1 MLGVSELSFKTLRTW
16 NGEQSR
22 AFEELSYQLLKDRV
36 PTGTQAIRTGNPD
49 GGVEWYAPLPDGT
62 EWGWQAKHVEGID
75 ALLTAMTDSV
85 NRVAKE
91 RPQLRKL
98 TFAISWNLATGTS
111 GGERKSQRQK
121 YEDKVETWKK
131 KIPGADKIEFEL
143 VQESNLLDEL
153 AKPEHNGRRW
163 FWWHHVVLGPDW
175 LEQRYQEQADAATDK
190 YRPDLQVD
198 IPIQE
203 DLLALGFDES
213 VLDAFNRLRRDVI
226 SAISDLHVSPKDEG
240 EPGAQLYQA
249 IHDRAAA
256 LKTTASALALQAGD
270 PPATLEPLT
279 HQLSAC
285 LEAIGA
291 AVGYE
296 RQLAAEW
303 RELPGEDPKKAQK
316 PPERTSG
323 YGLGVLRTAIN
334 ELGSWLASST
344 GRAFQRRAYFLTGQ
358 AGSGKTHLLLDATRR
373 ALDAGRP
380 AVFLAGA
387 QFGKGDLWASI
398 TDQLGLQPVG
408 ADVLLRA
415 MDAAGEAASSYGSR
429 FMLFVDAL
437 NETTPA
443 DFWRTYLPRLRAAV
457 ARYPHV
463 ALVVSCRDTYQDL
476 VLEGNEGTQYVRR
489 THPGFAEREVEATQC
504 YFKHYGLE
512 APKIP
517 LLTPEFT
524 LPLFLRLYCE
534 SLSQADVDSIPTG
547 HQGRVAIFER
557 YLDAKISTVARR
569 LRPGASSSYELAA
582 AKTQVRRALDAV
594 LDELS
599 QLGRESM
606 SATAADEVVRST
618 LKGSGTDSARLLGLL
633 QEEGVLTR
641 ERLYLGGGTTDEGV
655 RVVFQAFADF
665 LLLKRRLALSED
677 PLNDETVK
685 SWLLED
691 CSWGIN
697 EAATI
702 LFPEV
707 YGVELPDLLGIELTD
722 ELDWN
727 EDRAAWY
734 EHQRARQIYRSLVQT
749 LPYRDSEAI
758 TQRTV
763 DLLND
768 AQPHLSR
775 TELYGVL
782 FALAPQPCNRL
793 NGEGLHRYLL
803 QRKMPERDSDFGFA
817 MYHELSD
824 SSSTAARLARWAAG
838 GPYPGYDAEV
848 VELACIPLCWLLSS
862 PNRFMRDWVTKALVQ
877 LLRGHLDVM
886 HALVERFWTVDDP
899 YVVQRV
905 VVIAYGSVL
914 RSSPEQADQAKALAE
929 LVHNL
934 VFTQPVRPDE
944 LLLDAARGVVR
955 WAVAHKL
962 LPTSALGSSLRPYGL
977 KVPGPPPSEASIKA
991 KYGWRE
997 DQPDDESYSSIYF
1010 SLMGIGDFARYV
1022 VQSGVHEF
1030 SRYRIGQPYPE
1041 RPRREPRFVK
1051 SSWTKFVA
1059 SLRDEQKAAMAD
1071 WLRNPEEQTMNP
1083 LRFLLQREEDPLTKE
1098 QRELWNTVFVYP
1110 KPVADDY
1117 PADVACRWI
1126 FRRTISLG
1134 WTTELFGHEDRFI
1147 GHGRGR
1153 EGHKAE
1159 RWGKK
1164 YQWMAYH
1171 ELLARVADNY
1181 QASRRFEDSQP
1192 YEGLHQII
1200 GDREID
1206 PSLPPVDYRA
1216 FNENGGSG
1224 TATWS
1229 PPLISLE
1236 EWPPA
1241 RLDFN
1246 RYRGDVRKF
1255 LADTESEPTVHSS
1268 MFVRDRDGND
1278 WVLLESYVQKVDP
1291 LAEKGWRGL
1300 QERSAIDTLLVQ
1312 AGSSKAFLA
1321 ALPNEP
1327 RHDIHD
1333 LVDSN
1338 GHTDCCYVGEVG
1350 RVGPS
1355 CPHRHDLLRPVS
1367 IGGKSFQAVPTI
1379 EGYTW
1384 EGNILDCSIGE
1395 SATAVLPST
1404 FIQQAAGL
1412 TFDMR
1417 GPSWLDATGAPI
1429 FTYYEKPG
1437 DNSRALLVKKPFF
1450 RDFLVE
1456 HQLELIVLH
1465 WYERMQLRN
1474 DYHRGKH
1481 PFIESSTD
1489 ARLTATMKIY
1499 QGAPRRTERDLD

>member
-1 MLGVSELSFKTLRTW
+1 MPGVSELSFKTLRTW

-22 AFEELSYQLLKDRV
+22 AFEELSYQLLKVRV
-36 PTGTQAIRTGNPD
+36 PAGTQAIRTGNPD
-49 GGVEWYAPLPDGT
+49 GGVEWYVPLPDGT

-85 NRVAKE
+85 DRVAKE
-91 RPQLRKL
+91 RPELQKL

-121 YEDKVETWKK
+121 YEDKVKTWKETM
-131 KIPGADKIEFEL
+131 PGADKIEFEL
-143 VQESNLLDEL
+143 VQESDLLDEL

-163 FWWHHVVLGPDW
+163 FWWDHVVLGHDW
-175 LEQRYQEQADAATDK
+175 LEQRYQEQADAASEK

-203 DLLALGFDES
+203 DLLALGFDKS
-213 VLDAFNRLRRDVI
+213 VLAAFNRLRRDVI
-226 SAISDLHVSPKDEG
+226 SAVADLHVSPKDEG
-240 EPGAQLYQA
+240 EPGAPLYQA
-249 IHDRAAA
+249 IHDMAAT

-270 PPATLEPLT
+270 PPATLEPLI
-279 HQLSAC
+279 HQMSAC
-285 LEAIGA
+285 VEAIGA
-291 AVGYE
+291 AADYE
-296 RQLAAEW
+296 RRLAAEW
-303 RELPGEDPKKAQK
+303 RELPDDDPKKAQK
-316 PPERTSG
+316 PPEHAEG
-323 YGLGVLRTAIN
+323 YGVGVLRTAVN
-334 ELGSWLASST
+334 ELDSWLESST

-373 ALDAGRP
+373 ALDTGRP

-398 TDQLGLQPVG
+398 ADQLGLQPVG

-415 MDAAGEAASSYGSR
+415 MDAAGEATSTSGSR
-429 FMLFVDAL
+429 FVIFVDAL

-463 ALVVSCRDTYQDL
+463 VLVVSCRDTYRDL
-476 VLEGNEGTQYVRR
+476 VLEGNEGNHYVRR
-489 THPGFAEREVEATQC
+489 GHPGFAEREVEATQR
-504 YFKHYGLE
+504 YFEHYGLE

-534 SLSQADVDSIPTG
+534 SLSQTDADSMPTG

-557 YLDAKISTVARR
+557 YLGAKISTVARR
-569 LRPGASSSYELAA
+569 LRPEASSSYELEA
-582 AKTQVRRALDAV
+582 AKTQVRRALDAL
-594 LDELS
+594 LDKLS
-599 QLGRESM
+599 WLGRESM
-606 SATAADEVVRST
+606 SAIAADGVVRSS
-618 LKGSGTDSARLLGLL
+618 LEGSGTDSARLLGLL

-677 PLNDETVK
+677 PLNDEAVK
-685 SWLLED
+685 SWLAED

-707 YGVELPDLLGIELTD
+707 HGVELPDLLSIEMTD
-722 ELDWN
+722 EPDWN
-727 EDRAAWY
+727 EDREAWDQ
-734 EHQRARQIYRSLVQT
+734 HQRARQLYRSLVET
-749 LPYRDSEAI
+749 LPYRHSEAI
-758 TQRTV
+758 TQRTI

-768 AQPHLSR
+768 AQPYLSR

-782 FALAPQPCNRL
+782 FALAPQPGNRL
-793 NGEGLHRYLL
+793 NGDGLDRYLL

-824 SSSTAARLARWAAG
+824 SSGTAARLARWAAG
-838 GPYPGYDAEV
+838 GPYPAYDAEV

-886 HALVERFWTVDDP
+886 RALMKRFWTVDDP

-934 VFTQPVRPDE
+934 VFTRPIRPDE

-955 WAVAHKL
+955 WAVAHQL
-962 LPTSALGSSLRPYGL
+962 LPASALDSSRRPYGL
-977 KVPGPPPSEASIKA
+977 KVPGPPPTEATIKA
-991 KYGWRE
+991 KYGWCE
-997 DQPDDESYSSIYF
+997 DQPDDESYSSIDF
-1010 SLMGIGDFARYV
+1010 SLMGMGDFARYV
-1022 VQSGVHEF
+1022 VQPGVHEF

-1041 RPRREPRFVK
+1041 RQRREPRFVK
-1051 SSWTKFVA
+1051 SRWEKFVD
-1059 SLRDEQKAAMAD
+1059 SLSDEQKMALAD
-1071 WLRNPEEQTMNP
+1071 WLRNPEEQAMNP
-1083 LRFLLQREEDPLTKE
+1083 LRFLLQREEDPLSEE
-1098 QRELWNTVFVYP
+1098 QRKLWDAVFVYP
-1110 KPVADDY
+1110 KPTVDEY

-1134 WTTELFGHEDRFI
+1134 WTPKLFGSEDRVI
-1147 GHGRGR
+1147 RHGRGR

-1181 QASRRFEDSQP
+1181 QVSRRFGDSEP

-1206 PSLPPVDYRA
+1206 PSLPPIDYRA
-1216 FNENGGSG
+1216 FNENGGSS
-1224 TATWS
+1224 AAAWS

-1241 RLDFN
+1241 RLDFS
-1246 RYRGDVRKF
+1246 RYRGDIRKF
-1255 LADTESEPTVHSS
+1255 LADTESEPTVANS
-1268 MFVRDRDGND
+1268 MFVRDRDSNE
-1278 WVLLESYVQKVDP
+1278 WVVLESFVKKVDP
-1291 LAEKGWRGL
+1291 LADKGWRGL
-1300 QERSAIDTLLVQ
+1300 QERSAIDTLLIK
-1312 AGSSKAFLA
+1312 ASSSKAFLA
-1321 ALPNEP
+1321 ALPDEP
-1327 RHDIHD
+1327 RHDIPD

-1355 CPHRHDLLRPVS
+1355 CPHQHDALRPVS

-1379 EGYTW
+1379 EQYTW
-1384 EGNILDCSIGE
+1384 EGSILDCSIGE

-1429 FTYYEKPG
+1429 FTYYEEAG
-1437 DNSRALLVKKPFF
+1437 NDSRTFLVRKSFL

-1456 HQLELIVLH
+1456 HKLELIVLH
-1465 WYERMQLRN
+1465 WYQRMQLRD

-1481 PFIESSTD
+1481 PYVESSID
-1489 ARLTATMKIY
+1489 ARLTAGMKIY
-1499 QGAPRRTERDLD
+1499 QGAPRRTERGLD